1 MMKSTSLGLTNFL
14 MTTAA
19 KRSAGFVHDQAK
31 RPVELTLAVIGL
43 IIAAPVMLLLGI
55 ITKLTSRGPMFYVQE
70 RIGRGGKPFRMY
82 KLRTMCLDA
91 EAGGPV
97 WSAPSDPRVTPFGR
111 LLRKTHL
118 DELPQLINV
127 VRGEMSL
134 IGPRPE
140 RAHFVSKLQRSI
152 PLYTARL
159 AVKPGITG
167 LAQVKHHYDRSIED
181 VQTKLAYDLEYVRR
195 ACLMLDLQILALTVI
210 KVVGGRG
217 GSC

>member
-14 MTTAA
+14 TTTAA
-19 KRSAGFVHDQAK
+19 RHSAGFTHDRTK
-31 RPVELTLAVIGL
+31 RPIELALAVVGL
-43 IIAAPVMLLLGI
+43 VVAAPVILVLGI
-55 ITKLTSRGPMFYVQE
+55 ITRLTSKGPMFYVQE

-82 KLRTMCLDA
+82 KLRTMRVDA

-97 WSAPSDPRVTPFGR
+97 WSTPADPRVTPFGR
-111 LLRKTHL
+111 FLRKTHL
-118 DELPQLINV
+118 DELPQLLNV

-140 RAHFVSKLQRSI
+140 RAHFVNKLQRSI

-167 LAQVKHHYDRSIED
+167 LAQVKHHYDRSMED

-195 ACLMLDLQILALTVI
+195 ACLLLDLQIVALTVM
-210 KVVGGRG
+210 KVIAGRG